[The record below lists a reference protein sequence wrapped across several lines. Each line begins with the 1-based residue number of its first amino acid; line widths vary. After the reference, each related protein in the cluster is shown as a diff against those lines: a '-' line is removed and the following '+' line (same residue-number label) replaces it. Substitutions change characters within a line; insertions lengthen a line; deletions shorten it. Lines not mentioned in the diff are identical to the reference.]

1 MKLKSFSLLSVF
13 LMAVTLASA
22 TVIEN
27 EFYDYKLTVD
37 DKCVVTYED
46 NDSNFVRITSP
57 DGNATFYIVTA
68 NTGEDNM
75 VYKNEFMK
83 DFDAKV
89 FPILNRAPD
98 DTDCPFLIAR
108 EDHYYNL
115 EDAKVR
121 TRTFIWNNK
130 ACLLAG
136 FSKTGDMKFID
147 ECIDRFESDTMLGK
161 IATWLL
167 FFSLAMLGLICYIL
181 LTEED
186 CKNQRWIGV
195 LLLLGILLIIYLV
208 FIYGDYTFNWNF
220 RG

>member
-37 DKCVVTYED
+37 DNCIVTYEG

-57 DGNATFYIVTA
+57 DSCAIFYIVTMT
-68 NTGEDNM
+68 TGNYDK
-75 VYKNEFMK
+75 VYKNSFLE
-83 DFDAKV
+83 DFSAAA
-89 FPILNRAPD
+89 FPVLNRTPD

-115 EDAKVR
+115 EDAKVH

-136 FSKTGDMKFID
+136 FSKNGDMKFID
-147 ECIDRFESDTMLGK
+147 DCIDRFESDTMLGK
-161 IATWLL
+161 TATWLL
-167 FFSLAMLGLICYIL
+167 FLFFAILGFFSYLIF
-181 LTEED
+181 TEGD
-186 CKNQRWIGV
+186 FKNQRWMGF
-195 LLLLGILLIIYLV
+195 LPMLGILLVAYLV
-208 FIYGDYTFNWNF
+208 FIYGDYTLNWNF
-220 RG
+220 QG